1 MNVTKVSG
9 LLGNV
14 VEMLSAPTRPAVIR
28 VLANLVTLVIPM
40 SIVMTLMNVEMI
52 LVRIV
57 EEKPDAKMSPALLNA
72 HVLMGPPLTPSQ
84 NDAGVPWHALLT
96 GNVLAM
102 PSVPVDH
109 VLVLNQMWDP
119 IVKIFV
125 IQPLVFQMLNV
136 LFKTIVQCVD
146 ACLDSN
152 CYPSKE
158 LVSVSFFLKIAN

>member
-52 LVRIV
+52 LVQIV
-57 EEKPDAKMSPALLNA
+57 EEKPDAKMSPVLLNA
-72 HVLMGPPLTPSQ
+72 HVLMGPPLTLSQ
-84 NDAGVPWHALLT
+84 NDAGVLWHALLT
-96 GNVLAM
+96 GNVLVM
-102 PSVPVDH
+102 LSVPVDH
-109 VLVLNQMWDP
+109 VLVLNQTLDP

-125 IQPLVFQMLNV
+125 IQPLVFPMLNV
-136 LFKTIVQCVD
+136 LFKTVVRCVD

-158 LVSVSFFLKIAN
+158 LVSVSFLLKKIL